1 MAEAI
6 IHACACP
13 ACQSGEGQPQWALHH
28 QINLVMSRLDEQQR
42 RWLAALE
49 SKNLGHGGDTVLSQ
63 ITGLHVDTIR
73 RGREEL
79 DAELQDRPTD
89 RVRRPGAG
97 RPPGKKTTR
106 RRSRTSSAWSSR
118 SPAGIRGA
126 GRRSSAAASGS

>member
-6 IHACACP
+6 IRACACP
-13 ACQSGEGQPQWALHH
+13 ACQSEEDHPEWAWHH
-28 QINLVMSRLDEQQR
+28 QINLVMSRLDERQR

-49 SKNLGHGGDTVLSQ
+49 SKKLGHGGDTLLSQ

-79 DAELQDRPTD
+79 DAELQGRPADRA
-89 RVRRPGAG
+89 RRPGAG

-106 RRSRTSSAWSSR
+106 RRSRT
-118 SPAGIRGA
+118 
-126 GRRSSAAASGS
+126 

>member
-1 MAEAI
+1 MADQAI
-6 IHACACP
+6 HPCACP
-13 ACQSGEGQPQWALHH
+13 LCQSGQDHPQRLLHH
-28 QINLVMSRLDEQQR
+28 QINLLMSRLDEQQR

-49 SKNLGHGGDTVLSQ
+49 SKKAGYGGDTLLAQ

-79 DAELQDRPTD
+79 DAGLVDRPTD

-106 RRSRTSSAWSSR
+106 RWSRT
-118 SPAGIRGA
+118 
-126 GRRSSAAASGS
+126 